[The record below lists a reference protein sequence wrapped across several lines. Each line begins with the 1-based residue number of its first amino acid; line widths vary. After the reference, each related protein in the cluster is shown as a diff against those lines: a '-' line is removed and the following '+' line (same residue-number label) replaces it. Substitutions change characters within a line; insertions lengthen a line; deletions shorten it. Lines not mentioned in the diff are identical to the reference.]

1 MTELVIAGPS
11 SETFRR
17 IPPAST
23 RQGMFSEEYV
33 RLASYNM
40 MNPLEGCHP
49 VLLARA
55 GLYYTGPDD
64 AVQCYSCST
73 VLTDWR
79 SRAIDPVQLHRQSA
93 PECAHINGEDSTNAA
108 IVAPD
113 TAATERIKDL
123 LRQRCAELDRNPTQV
138 YYDICHSFSE
148 IGGISRGEMFGS
160 GPGLEPSGHP
170 VLGKTFVYRHQSA
183 QNIILPNEVQW
194 SALFFLSQYNYQV
207 PVIQNQLTVS
217 VHHSTFGS
225 SFKIKYSL
233 KTFLLL
239 KTFSPVPLP

>member
-17 IPPAST
+17 IPPASM
-23 RQGMFSEEYV
+23 RQGMFNEEYV

-64 AVQCYSCST
+64 AIQCYSCST

-93 PECAHINGEDSTNAA
+93 PECAHISGEDSTDAA

-113 TAATERIKDL
+113 AAATERIKDL

-138 YYDICHSFSE
+138 YYDICQSFSE

-160 GPGLEPSGHP
+160 GPGLESSAHP
-170 VLGKTFVYRHQSA
+170 VLGKTFVSRHLSA
-183 QNIILPNEVQW
+183 QNILLNKVQW
-194 SALFFLSQYNYQV
+194 SAFFLLPQYHYQV
-207 PVIQNQLTVS
+207 PVIRNQLTVS
-217 VHHSTFGS
+217 VHHSTFVS

-233 KTFLLL
+233 KAFLFL
-239 KTFSPVPLP
+239 KIFSSVPLP